1 MQHYELIGRDKLL
14 DDEIYPRTMDN
25 RQFFLTGR
33 RGIGKS
39 ALLEW
44 SYNYN
49 QSEKKAL
56 VSANWTVREMA
67 IAIVKCWNLE
77 LTEEGDDAKKINPD
91 RAQLT
96 VLEKA
101 IAKENSGTIY
111 IDDIHKATP
120 TKIRR
125 IRIWKERFTVYFAG
139 TPPYREEIRPLLWGL
154 KEIEIPPIPQ
164 EDRARLVAKMCAD
177 NGATVSIEDVVQAS
191 RGIPGRMYAMVLGNE
206 VEDTS
211 ERVEGEEHD
220 ISWTLLVL
228 IAVIVSVRYIGM
240 GLGRFDLYVLGGLFM
255 ALGLIVRYF
264 LFKFQKK

>member
-1 MQHYELIGRDKLL
+1 MQHYELTGRDKLL
-14 DDEIYPRTMDN
+14 ENEIHPRTMEN

-67 IAIVKCWNLE
+67 IGIVKAWELE
-77 LTEEGDDAKKINPD
+77 LKEEDEGKTINPD

-101 IAKENSGTIY
+101 ISKEDSGTIY
-111 IDDIHKATP
+111 IDDINKATP

-154 KEIEIPPIPQ
+154 KEIEVTPIPQ
-164 EDRARLVAKMCAD
+164 EYRSELVAKMCAE
-177 NGATVSIEDVVQAS
+177 NGVSISIEDVVQAS
-191 RGIPGRMYAMVLGNE
+191 RGIPGRMQAMVLGNE
-206 VEDTS
+206 IEDTS
-211 ERVEGEEHD
+211 ERVEGEELD
-220 ISWTLLVL
+220 ISPLLLLV
-228 IAVIVSVRYIGM
+228 IVAIVAVRYIGM
-240 GLGRFDLYVLGGLFM
+240 GLNQTDLYILGGLGMGVAMLLRF
-255 ALGLIVRYF
+255 F
-264 LFKFQKK
+264 LFKGMKK

>member
-14 DDEIYPRTMDN
+14 ENEIYPRTRDN

-44 SYNYN
+44 SYHHNS
-49 QSEKKAL
+49 QEKKAF
-56 VSANWTVREMA
+56 VSSSWTVREMA
-67 IAIVKCWNLE
+67 IAIVRVWNLE
-77 LTEEGDDAKKINPD
+77 LKEEDEGKTINPE

-96 VLEKA
+96 VLERA
-101 IAKENSGTIY
+101 IAKESSGTIY
-111 IDDIHKATP
+111 IDDIDKATP

-125 IRIWKERFTVYFAG
+125 IRIWKERFTVYLAG

-154 KEIEIPPIPQ
+154 KEIEVPPIPK
-164 EDRARLVAKMCAD
+164 EDRSRLVAKMCSE

-191 RGIPGRMYAMVLGNE
+191 RGLPGRMQAMVLSNE
-206 VEDTS
+206 VEDMS

-255 ALGLIVRYF
+255 SLGLIFRFF
-264 LFKFQKK
+264 LFRFQKK